1 MNTRLKVYGLLLGL
15 ILGGAGLYYA
25 SKSPAVA
32 EALGKTP
39 KKDAKAAKKAGDEVI
54 PVELADARKGPIS
67 AYLTSTA
74 NLKALRDVEVAS
86 QSEGVVRRIGVE
98 EGDFVQQGQVLC
110 QLDDNQLQVDLKL
123 AEERLEQAR
132 LQLEKA
138 RIAKEKAATQAANSA
153 ADLKRKEQAFAEQ
166 LVSAQEVDDVRYR
179 LEEFQHDERSAA
191 SGERESRHRVEE
203 LEAEIAK
210 AKLLIAHSQVRAPFA
225 GRITQRMVELGKT
238 VRNMDP
244 VFRLASFSPLQA
256 EVHLSEQESH
266 RVEPGQ
272 TVAVRLGN
280 ETTNSVAGKVIRVSP
295 VVDGAT
301 GTVKVTVELQPKDEG
316 FKPGAFVRV
325 DIETDAKSDAILV
338 PRRAIIED
346 EGETYLFVAE
356 GEKAFRKKVT
366 LGYEWEG
373 DVEVREGVTPG
384 QKIVVAGQ
392 GSLKEG
398 DKIRVIEG

>member
-1 MNTRLKVYGLLLGL
+1 
-15 ILGGAGLYYA
+15 
-25 SKSPAVA
+25 
-32 EALGKTP
+32 
-39 KKDAKAAKKAGDEVI
+39 
-54 PVELADARKGPIS
+54 
-67 AYLTSTA
+67 
-74 NLKALRDVEVAS
+74 
-86 QSEGVVRRIGVE
+86 
-98 EGDFVQQGQVLC
+98 
-110 QLDDNQLQVDLKL
+110 
-123 AEERLEQAR
+123 
-132 LQLEKA
+132 
-138 RIAKEKAATQAANSA
+138 
-153 ADLKRKEQAFAEQ
+153 
-166 LVSAQEVDDVRYR
+166 VSAQEVDDIRYR
-179 LEEFQHDERSAA
+179 LEEFQHDERSAS

-210 AKLLIAHSQVRAPFA
+210 AKLAIAHTQVKAPFT
-225 GRITQRMVELGKT
+225 GRITERMVELGKT
-238 VRNMDP
+238 VRNMDT

-272 TVAVRLGN
+272 TVSVRLGN
-280 ETTNSVAGKVIRVSP
+280 ESTNSVAGKVIRVSP

-325 DIETDAKSDAILV
+325 DIETDSKTDAILV
-338 PRRAIIED
+338 PRRAIVED

-356 GEKAFRKKVT
+356 GEKATRKKVT

-373 DVEVREGVTPG
+373 DVEVREGVSPG

>member
-1 MNTRLKVYGLLLGL
+1 MSMRLKVYGLLLGL

-86 QSEGVVRRIGVE
+86 QAEGVVRQINVE

-110 QLDDNQLQVDLKL
+110 QLDDKQLQVDLEL
-123 AEERLEQAR
+123 AQERMEQAK
-132 LQLEKA
+132 LQLDKA
-138 RIAKEKAATQAANSA
+138 RIAKEKAATQAANTA
-153 ADLKRKEQAFAEQ
+153 ADLKRKQQAFAEQ

-179 LEEFQHDERSAA
+179 LEEFQHDERAAA
-191 SGERESRHRVEE
+191 SGEREARHRVEE
-203 LEAEIAK
+203 LDAEIAK
-210 AKLLIAHSQVRAPFA
+210 SKLLIANSQVKAPFA
-225 GRITQRMVELGKT
+225 GRITERMVELGKT

-256 EVHLSEQESH
+256 DVHLSEQESH

-272 TVAVRLGN
+272 TATVRLGN
-280 ETTNSVAGKVIRVSP
+280 ETTNAVSGKVIRVSP

-301 GTVKVTVELQPKDEG
+301 GTVKVTVELQPKDAG

-325 DIETDAKSDAILV
+325 DIETDAKNDAVLV
-338 PRRAIIED
+338 PRRAIVED

-356 GEKAFRKKVT
+356 GEKALRKKVT

-373 DVEVREGVTPG
+373 DVEVREGVSPG
-384 QKIVVAGQ
+384 EKVVVAGQ

>member
-1 MNTRLKVYGLLLGL
+1 MSTRLKVYGLLLGL
-15 ILGGAGLYYA
+15 VLAGTGLYYA
-25 SKSPAVA
+25 SKSPVVA

-39 KKDAKAAKKAGDEVI
+39 KKDAKAAKKAADDVI
-54 PVELADARKGPIS
+54 PVELADARTGPIS
-67 AYLTSTA
+67 AYLTTTA
-74 NLKALRDVEVAS
+74 NLKALRDVEVAA
-86 QSEGVVRRIGVE
+86 QAEGVVRQINVE
-98 EGDFVQQGQVLC
+98 EGAFVQQGQILC
-110 QLDDNQLQVDLKL
+110 QLDDRQLQVDLRL

-153 ADLKRKEQAFAEQ
+153 ADLKRKEKAFAEQ

-179 LEEFQHDERSAA
+179 LEEFQHDERAAA

-210 AKLLIAHSQVRAPFA
+210 AKLLIANSQVKAPFA
-225 GRITQRMVELGKT
+225 GRITERMVELGKT

-256 EVHLSEQESH
+256 DVHLSEQESH
-266 RVEPGQ
+266 RVQPGQ
-272 TVAVRLGN
+272 SVTVRLGN
-280 ETTNSVAGKVIRVSP
+280 DSSNAASGKVIRVSP
-295 VVDGAT
+295 IVDGAT

-325 DIETDAKSDAILV
+325 DIETDAKTEAVLV

-366 LGYEWEG
+366 LGYESEG
-373 DVEVREGVTPG
+373 DVEVRDGVSAG

>member
-1 MNTRLKVYGLLLGL
+1 
-15 ILGGAGLYYA
+15 
-25 SKSPAVA
+25 
-32 EALGKTP
+32 
-39 KKDAKAAKKAGDEVI
+39 
-54 PVELADARKGPIS
+54 
-67 AYLTSTA
+67 
-74 NLKALRDVEVAS
+74 
-86 QSEGVVRRIGVE
+86 VRRIAVE

-110 QLDDNQLQVDLKL
+110 QLDDSQLQVDLKL
-123 AEERLEQAR
+123 AEERLEQSR

-138 RIAKEKAATQAANSA
+138 RIAKEKSATQAVNSA
-153 ADLKRKEQAFAEQ
+153 ADLKRKEKAFAEQ
-166 LVSAQEVDDVRYR
+166 LVSAQEVDDIRYR
-179 LEEFQHDERSAA
+179 LEEFQHDERSAS

-210 AKLLIAHSQVRAPFA
+210 AKLAIAHTQVKAPFT
-225 GRITQRMVELGKT
+225 GRITERMVELGKT
-238 VRNMDP
+238 VRNMDT

-272 TVAVRLGN
+272 TVSVRLGN
-280 ETTNSVAGKVIRVSP
+280 ESTNSVAGKVIRVSP
-295 VVDGAT
+295 IVDGAT

-325 DIETDAKSDAILV
+325 DIETDSKTDAVLV
-338 PRRAIIED
+338 PRRAIVED

-356 GEKAFRKKVT
+356 GEKAIRKKVS

-373 DVEVREGVTPG
+373 DVEVREGISPG